1 MGTSPTNGARCLWLE
16 ERGSYMD
23 LSNRSSAVLRAALPD
38 GDENEQIKR
47 LREMRKTVQTATRAL
62 SELDT

>member
-1 MGTSPTNGARCLWLE
+1 
-16 ERGSYMD
+16 MD

-38 GDENEQIKR
+38 GDKNEQIKR

-62 SELDT
+62 SELDN